1 MVDQCL
7 LVRVLAMAAFKVA
20 ILPWLIGLQLI
31 SIAQHEAVS
40 TVNKDAVDKTRRKK
54 RHLANNKLKIS
65 PALP

>member
-1 MVDQCL
+1 
-7 LVRVLAMAAFKVA
+7 MAAFKVA